1 MDAFSNFEKIINSPV
16 WTRERAPTLNYLCGK
31 PNCYSTC
38 RVDDGLLF
46 ATVILFQ
53 PRRCATCK
61 HSNRSH
67 FHAFS
72 KWVQKQEPQV
82 TVDDEMKTKWEAAKD
97 EKEKTKALVGEGQR
111 KLDSLSSTV
120 EAGMDARVRLQEEF
134 GRLSLSGS
142 FSGPLEKA
150 IRLLE
155 LHCHSLEEQ
164 GVSRD
169 QLKTMRGSLEYMK
182 RRLDI
187 LKEAKEKRTAKEVLG
202 AV

>member
-1 MDAFSNFEKIINSPV
+1 MPE
-16 WTRERAPTLNYLCGK
+16 
-31 PNCYSTC
+31 CYSTC
-38 RVDDGLLF
+38 REDDALFFSIVLLF
-46 ATVILFQ
+46 QHRPCV
-53 PRRCATCK
+53 TCK

-72 KWVQKQEPQV
+72 KWVQKQEAQV

-97 EKEKTKALVGEGQR
+97 EKEKTKALVGGGQR

-164 GVSRD
+164 GVGGD
-169 QLKTMRGSLEYMK
+169 QLEKMRASLEGMK
-182 RRLDI
+182 GVGIGVSDASAQSI
-187 LKEAKEKRTAKEVLG
+187 GYSEAV
-202 AV
+202 